1 MLLTHN
7 DSKRILT
14 MDIDDKLDIFRF
26 PECPGFVVRGYHKN
40 CGGHCHWKVVDTL
53 TKKRKNTDTESM
65 ETWQYMPVEMQKH
78 VVVDRLRKN
87 GCRVTR
93 QREIL
98 IDIILQGE
106 CTSCKEIYILAA
118 KEDPGIGLA
127 TVYRM
132 VRALEEI
139 GALQRKNAYRIFD
152 QDYMEVETCLIQ
164 LENGEGLELKVHDL
178 KQIVEKGMRVCG
190 RPIDQKV
197 KKVLVK
203 NRISEIVL

>member
-1 MLLTHN
+1 
-7 DSKRILT
+7 
-14 MDIDDKLDIFRF
+14 MD
-26 PECPGFVVRGYHKN
+26 V
-40 CGGHCHWKVVDTL
+40 L
-53 TKKRKNTDTESM
+53 TKKKKNADKENMES
-65 ETWQYMPVEMQKH
+65 WQFMPVEMQKN
-78 VVVDRLRKN
+78 VVVERLREN

-106 CTSCKEIYILAA
+106 CTSCKEIYILASR
-118 KEDPGIGLA
+118 EDPGIGLA

-139 GALQRKNAYRIFD
+139 GAIRRKNAYRIYN
-152 QDYMEVETCLIQ
+152 QEQEYMEVETCLIQ
-164 LENGEGLELKVHDL
+164 LENGEGLELKAHAL

-190 RPIDQKV
+190 HPVNQKV

-203 NRISEIVL
+203 SRTSEIML

>member
-1 MLLTHN
+1 
-7 DSKRILT
+7 
-14 MDIDDKLDIFRF
+14 MD
-26 PECPGFVVRGYHKN
+26 V
-40 CGGHCHWKVVDTL
+40 L
-53 TKKRKNTDTESM
+53 TKKKKNADKENMES
-65 ETWQYMPVEMQKH
+65 WQFMPVEMQKN
-78 VVVDRLRKN
+78 VVVERLREN

-106 CTSCKEIYILAA
+106 CTSCKEIYILASR
-118 KEDPGIGLA
+118 EDPGIGLA

-139 GALQRKNAYRIFD
+139 GAIRRKNAYRIYD
-152 QDYMEVETCLIQ
+152 QEQEYMEA
-164 LENGEGLELKVHDL
+164 GLELKAHAL

-190 RPIDQKV
+190 HPVNQKV

-203 NRISEIVL
+203 SRTSEIML